1 MQRTFITEMPEK
13 LADYQVV
20 VELPR
25 YEMALTKAF
34 IRRDVNNASRFMSDE
49 ESLNVITSLNQIKMF
64 VDELSNIDK
73 ELNPNTRI
81 PYNSFV
87 GLPFN
92 KTGDAVKWSRSFVRK
107 FFPDTEERM
116 LKKSLLNIS
125 FSKTEIIWLG
135 DDKYLP
141 FIERIATSPSTD
153 ALTME
158 VETEKPQITREEA
171 TRRRAEI
178 AAKKNKKD

>member
-1 MQRTFITEMPEK
+1 MQRTFITEMPET
-13 LADYQVV
+13 LNDNQVV

-34 IRRDVNNASRFMSDE
+34 VRRDINNASRFLSDV
-49 ESLNVITSLNQIKMF
+49 ESLNVITTLNQVKMF
-64 VDELSNIDK
+64 VDELANLDKDID
-73 ELNPNTRI
+73 TSVRI
-81 PYNSFV
+81 PYNSYV

-92 KTGDAVKWSRSFVRK
+92 KTGDAVKWSRNFVRR
-107 FFPDTEERM
+107 FFPDTEERL

-125 FSKTEIIWLG
+125 FTKTEIVWLG
-135 DDKYLP
+135 DEKYLP

-153 ALTME
+153 ALTLE
-158 VETEKPQITREEA
+158 VETKKPQITREEA
-171 TRRRAEI
+171 TKLRAEI